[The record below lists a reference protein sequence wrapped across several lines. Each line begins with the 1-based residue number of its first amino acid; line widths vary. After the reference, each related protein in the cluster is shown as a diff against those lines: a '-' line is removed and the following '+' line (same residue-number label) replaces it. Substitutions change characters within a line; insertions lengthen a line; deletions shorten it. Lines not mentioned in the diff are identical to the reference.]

1 MASNLHGLLNPTG
14 ESVGEDE
21 GPEGSGAKRKRVG

>member
-14 ESVGEDE
+14 ESTVDED
-21 GPEGSGAKRKRVG
+21 GAEGSGAKRKRLG